1 MKKKTLYLSGLLF
14 IMIAFRV
21 VSYGSDAREGHRIKV
36 HFDGKHNDDSYLAFH
51 LGNRQYLKDTT
62 SVSGKGI
69 GVFEGPDRLES
80 GLYIIVI
87 DDENNFEVIIDREQH
102 FSVRVDPAN
111 IIGSIHF
118 EGSEENESFYDYIR
132 FMADKNQLRQA
143 LEQELRDRETS
154 QQRQID
160 IQQLIQ
166 QMEQEVADKQDAI
179 IADDPD
185 GMLALLLK
193 SQRDPELPDPPRLP
207 GGQYD
212 TEVMYRIYVDNYFNN
227 IDFNDERLL
236 RTPVYHSRLRLLFNN
251 VLIQH
256 PDSIIREADRLL
268 EKAMANHEFFRYT
281 IWFITNYAETSQV
294 MGMNKLFVHMVENY
308 YLTDRVDWISD
319 DRRERLRQRMEEIKP
334 LLIGNVAPNISIQD
348 PRKQPVVLHNID
360 AEYLVLYFWDSECSF
375 CVQATPKLEEAYN
388 NLVDYGVK
396 VFAVNT
402 ERDSTKWLEAIEN
415 YPGEWIHGHDIHN
428 TSGFRDTY
436 NIYAIPKIFI
446 LDRDKKIIAKDIGVE
461 HVEQFI
467 REVIR
472 SQ

>member
-1 MKKKTLYLSGLLF
+1 MKIKTTYLAGLL
-14 IMIAFRV
+14 IMIAFRM
-21 VSYGSDAREGHRIKV
+21 VSYGSEASEGYRIKV
-36 HFDGKHNDDSYLAFH
+36 HFDGKHDDKSYLAFH
-51 LGNRQYLKDTT
+51 MGNRQYLKDTI
-62 SVSGKGI
+62 SVDTEGI
-69 GVFEGPDRLES
+69 GVFEGAGRLES

-87 DDENNFEVIIDREQH
+87 DDDNNFEVIIDREQH
-102 FSVRVDPAN
+102 FSVRVDPAD

-118 EGSEENESFYDYIR
+118 EGSADNERFYDYIR
-132 FMADKNQLRQA
+132 FMGDRSQQRQA
-143 LEQELRDRETS
+143 LEQELRATETS
-154 QQRQID
+154 QQRQAE
-160 IQQLIQ
+160 IQQMIQ
-166 QMEQEVADKQDAI
+166 SMEQEVADKQNAI

-207 GGQYD
+207 DGQLD
-212 TEVMYRIYVDNYFNN
+212 TQTMYRIYVGNYFNN
-227 IDFNDERLL
+227 IDFSDERLL

-256 PDSIIREADRLL
+256 PDTIIREADRLL
-268 EKAMANHEFFRYT
+268 EKAMANNEFFRYT
-281 IWFITNYAETSQV
+281 VWFITNYAETSQV

-308 YLTDRVDWISD
+308 YLTDHVDWISD
-319 DRRERLRQRMEEIKP
+319 ERRERLRQRMEEIKP
-334 LLIGNVAPNISIQD
+334 LLIGNVAPNITIQD
-348 PRKQPVVLHNID
+348 PLKQPVVLHNID

-375 CVQATPKLEEAYN
+375 CVQATPKIEEAHN
-388 NLVDYGVK
+388 NLADYGVR

-402 ERDSTKWLEAIEN
+402 ERDSSKWLEAIKD
-415 YPGEWIHGHDIHN
+415 YPDDWIHGHDTHN

-461 HVEQFI
+461 HIEQFI
-467 REVIR
+467 REMTG